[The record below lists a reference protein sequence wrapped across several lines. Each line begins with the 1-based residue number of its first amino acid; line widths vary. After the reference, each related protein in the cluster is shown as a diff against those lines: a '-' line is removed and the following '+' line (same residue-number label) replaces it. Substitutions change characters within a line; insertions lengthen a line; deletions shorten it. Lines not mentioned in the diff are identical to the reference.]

1 MNKERLQHNLHKLS
15 GPYHLNKALTP
26 GLPLHNSLKRASDN
40 LAAFS
45 KVVPVR
51 QTLYVLLSLLL
62 FLSRTRLVCIFLLS
76 DLINHFLLS
85 LPISNLVP
93 VRQLGFHDLYEV
105 EFLSHVGRLAFP
117 SLFFEDLHLV
127 DPLVFH
133 LFVSDD

>member
-105 EFLSHVGRLAFP
+105 EFLSHVCRLAFP
-117 SLFFEDLHLV
+117 SLFFEDFHLV

>member
-15 GPYHLNKALTP
+15 GPYHLKKAPTP
-26 GLPLHNSLKRASDN
+26 GLPLQNSLKRASDN

-85 LPISNLVP
+85 LPNSNLVP
-93 VRQLGFHDLYEV
+93 VRQFCFHDLYEV
-105 EFLSHVGRLAFP
+105 EFLSHVGRLAF
-117 SLFFEDLHLV
+117 SSFFFEDLHLL

-133 LFVSDD
+133 LLVSDD